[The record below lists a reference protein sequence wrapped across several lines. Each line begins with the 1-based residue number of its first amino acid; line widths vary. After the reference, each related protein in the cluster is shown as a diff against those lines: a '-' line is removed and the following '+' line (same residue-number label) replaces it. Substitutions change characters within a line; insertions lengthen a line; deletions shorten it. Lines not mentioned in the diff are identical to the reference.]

1 MHCNTNGKALT
12 KNKKLKI
19 RRGFKLVCFSTYFS
33 YTLRCLNQ
41 KNLKQKI
48 SWYCPFKEVVISN
61 LARHTFNENNLDKGN
76 EGLKAALF
84 VPNAVKKSG

>member
-1 MHCNTNGKALT
+1 LPKP
-12 KNKKLKI
+12 K
-19 RRGFKLVCFSTYFS
+19 
-33 YTLRCLNQ
+33 

-61 LARHTFNENNLDKGN
+61 LARQSYNDNNMDKGN

-84 VPNAVKKSG
+84 VPNAVLKKVADFGDF